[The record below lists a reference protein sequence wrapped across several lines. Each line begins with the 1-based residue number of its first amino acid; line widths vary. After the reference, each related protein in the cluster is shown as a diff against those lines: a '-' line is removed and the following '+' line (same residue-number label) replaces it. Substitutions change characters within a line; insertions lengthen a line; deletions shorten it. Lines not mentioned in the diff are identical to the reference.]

1 MSKSDQPVSFLQR
14 RTVGERHVPR
24 GPSTRAVRSRVYMA
38 MAMFALVYL
47 AIGGRLVMLGF
58 SEEAET
64 ASYISAQDSVAAS
77 RPDLLDRN
85 GQILATDI
93 KTASLYA
100 EPRKIIDVDEALE
113 GIASVLPELGTDAVR
128 RRLASNAGFIWLKR
142 ELTPRQRTKLHDLGI
157 PGIGFLEENSRFYP
171 GGPTAS
177 HIVGSVNVDNKG
189 ISGMELAVDKAWLG
203 DLQELGFASDRRPME
218 GVSLSVDLRVQHVV
232 RDELAKALERY
243 QAIAGVGIVLDV
255 HTGEVVGMSSL
266 PDFDPNDRAQA
277 LEKNRLNRATGGV
290 FEMGSVF
297 KAFTVA
303 MALDS
308 GRVTMDDSFDATR
321 PLRVGRRTINDF
333 HGKRRILSV
342 AETFIY
348 SSNIGTAKMMLAAGV
363 DTQKAFMERIGLTTR
378 METDLPEV
386 AAPLLPPKWNE
397 LAAMTISFGHGISV
411 TPMQTAVATAA
422 LVNGGRLI
430 PPTFMP
436 RSEAEANKLAKQ
448 VVDPRTSEIMRYLFR
463 LNVLSGS
470 GRRAEVPGY
479 VVGGKTGTAEKIEN
493 GRYVSDKRRNSF
505 LSAFPMDDPRY
516 VVLVV
521 LDEPKP
527 EREGIGATAGLNTA
541 PTTSAIIRRIAPTLG
556 VLPKFGDKTETVSIA
571 Y

>member
-142 ELTPRQRTKLHDLGI
+142 ELTPRQRSRLHDLGI

-243 QAIAGVGIVLDV
+243 QAIAGVGIVLDAR
-255 HTGEVVGMSSL
+255 TGEVVGMSSL

-378 METDLPEV
+378 LETDLPEV
-386 AAPLLPPKWNE
+386 ATPLLPPKWNE

-436 RSEAEANKLAKQ
+436 RSEAEANKLAQQ
-448 VVDPRTSEIMRYLFR
+448 VIDPRTSEIMRYLFR

-493 GRYVSDKRRNSF
+493 GRYVSGKRRNSF

>member
-1 MSKSDQPVSFLQR
+1 MTKNDQPVSFLQR

-38 MAMFALVYL
+38 MGVFALVYL
-47 AIGGRLVMLGF
+47 AIGGRLIMLGM

-113 GIASVLPELGTDAVR
+113 GIASVLPDLGTDAVR

-142 ELTPRQRTKLHDLGI
+142 ELTPRQRTRLHDLGI

-243 QAIAGVGIVLDV
+243 RAIAGIGIVLDV

-297 KAFTVA
+297 KGFTVA

-308 GRVTMDDSFDATR
+308 GKVTMDDSFDATR

-333 HGKRRILSV
+333 YGKRRILSV

-363 DTQKAFMERIGLTTR
+363 DTQQAFMERIGLTTR
-378 METDLPEV
+378 METELPEV
-386 AAPLLPPKWNE
+386 ATPLLPPKWNE

-430 PPTFMP
+430 PPTFTP
-436 RSEAEANKLAKQ
+436 RSEAEARKLAQQ
-448 VVDPRTSEIMRYLFR
+448 VIDPKTSEIMRYLFR
-463 LNVLSGS
+463 LNVLKGS

-493 GRYVSDKRRNSF
+493 GRYVNGKRRNSF

-521 LDEPKP
+521 LDEPKS
-527 EREGIGATAGLNTA
+527 EREGVGATAGLNTA

>member
-38 MAMFALVYL
+38 MAMFGLVYL

-203 DLQELGFASDRRPME
+203 ELQDLGFASDRRPME

-232 RDELAKALERY
+232 RDELAKALDRY
-243 QAIAGVGIVLDV
+243 KAIAGVGIVLDV
-255 HTGEVVGMSSL
+255 RTGEVIGMSSL

-308 GRVTMDDSFDATR
+308 GKVTMDDSFDATR

-378 METDLPEV
+378 TETDLPEV
-386 AAPLLPPKWNE
+386 ATPLLPPKWNE

-430 PPTFMP
+430 PPTFTP
-436 RSEAEANKLAKQ
+436 RSEAEANELAQQ
-448 VVDPRTSEIMRYLFR
+448 VIDPRTSEIMRYLFR

>member
-38 MAMFALVYL
+38 MAMFGLVYL

-203 DLQELGFASDRRPME
+203 ELQDLGFASDRRPME

-232 RDELAKALERY
+232 RDELAKALTR
-243 QAIAGVGIVLDV
+243 ARAPRAPACILHAC
-255 HTGEVVGMSSL
+255 SL
-266 PDFDPNDRAQA
+266 
-277 LEKNRLNRATGGV
+277 
-290 FEMGSVF
+290 
-297 KAFTVA
+297 
-303 MALDS
+303 
-308 GRVTMDDSFDATR
+308 
-321 PLRVGRRTINDF
+321 
-333 HGKRRILSV
+333 
-342 AETFIY
+342 Y
-348 SSNIGTAKMMLAAGV
+348 
-363 DTQKAFMERIGLTTR
+363 
-378 METDLPEV
+378 
-386 AAPLLPPKWNE
+386 
-397 LAAMTISFGHGISV
+397 
-411 TPMQTAVATAA
+411 
-422 LVNGGRLI
+422 
-430 PPTFMP
+430 
-436 RSEAEANKLAKQ
+436 
-448 VVDPRTSEIMRYLFR
+448 
-463 LNVLSGS
+463 
-470 GRRAEVPGY
+470 
-479 VVGGKTGTAEKIEN
+479 
-493 GRYVSDKRRNSF
+493 
-505 LSAFPMDDPRY
+505 
-516 VVLVV
+516 
-521 LDEPKP
+521 
-527 EREGIGATAGLNTA
+527 
-541 PTTSAIIRRIAPTLG
+541 
-556 VLPKFGDKTETVSIA
+556 
-571 Y
+571 